1 MSFMLHD
8 IVGWKPA
15 IEQILL
21 SARQSTLNL
30 KALIPFSIQKKI
42 MSTIKKE
49 ESSTSMDAFDSMDME
64 CKSCVF
70 CI

>member
-21 SARQSTLNL
+21 SARQSTLNVG
-30 KALIPFSIQKKI
+30 ALIPFSIQKKI

-49 ESSTSMDAFDSMDME
+49 EFSTSMDFFDPMDME
-64 CKSCVF
+64 CKSSVL